1 MHAQRNGKDCITPY
15 TGFTV
20 SLNGDNKKYMKEVKR
35 IFIENDRVHYEL
47 VDGSVYM
54 SSELLTWVNY
64 HRR

>member
-1 MHAQRNGKDCITPY
+1 MKEEVIKIEE
-15 TGFTV
+15 
-20 SLNGDNKKYMKEVKR
+20 DNKKYMKEVKR